1 MFLNLFGKIPWTLLI
16 IIYMVVVHA
25 TGLDMSGASGY
36 AFLALCVVVMF
47 LEFFKSGDVEAIAF
61 LVDLISSV
69 VSLIIA
75 TVLMS
80 YLVFKLERFPT
91 FFDWF
96 GVAIILGDS
105 IISPFNSFRTALRN
119 MHFGG

>member
-1 MFLNLFGKIPWTLLI
+1 
-16 IIYMVVVHA
+16 MVVIHT
-25 TGLDMSGASGY
+25 TGLDMSGTFGY
-36 AFLALCVVVMF
+36 VFLILCIVVLF
-47 LEFFKSGDVEAIAF
+47 LEFFKSGDIKVSTF
-61 LVDLISSV
+61 LIDLVTSV
-69 VSLIIA
+69 VALVIA

-80 YLVFKLERFPT
+80 YLVFKHGEAPT

-119 MHFGG
+119 MEIGGGGGF